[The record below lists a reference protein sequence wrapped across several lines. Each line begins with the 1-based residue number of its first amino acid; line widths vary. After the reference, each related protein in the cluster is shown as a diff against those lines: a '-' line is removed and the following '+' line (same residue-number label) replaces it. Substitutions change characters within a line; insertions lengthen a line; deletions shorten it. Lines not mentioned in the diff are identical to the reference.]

1 MTTLWLAAF
10 TILIAI
16 IGDSYDKTKDLE
28 LDRKSGLLTLA
39 LDKGALQAEKLLA
52 VAKAKLQLDAAE
64 EAAAKS
70 EEAAEEEAADDE
82 ALHQSIALILTK
94 IEQLEQRESER
105 ESYIE
110 ELEQRLEPAPAEQQ
124 NADDVPATGDT
135 STISL

>member
-1 MTTLWLAAF
+1 VWLAAF

-16 IGDSYDKTKDLE
+16 IGDSYENAKNLE
-28 LDRKSGLLTLA
+28 LDRNSGLFMLA
-39 LDKGALQAEKLLA
+39 LDNSTKQAEKLLA
-52 VAKAKLQLDAAE
+52 LAKAKLQLNAAE

>member
-1 MTTLWLAAF
+1 MAAF

-16 IGDSYDKTKDLE
+16 IGDSYENTKNLE

-39 LDKGALQAEKLLA
+39 LDQGKQQAEKLLA
-52 VAKAKLQLDAAE
+52 LAKAKLQLNAAE

-110 ELEQRLEPAPAEQQ
+110 ALEQRLEQQ
-124 NADDVPATGDT
+124 NADDVPAMGDT